1 MSFQNIVDH
10 DYEFPMTFH
19 EWWSRLL
26 SSSPHFKIQNYCSM
40 RVFSLPRLKS
50 SVYPTILLT
59 AGRRNK
65 RCLFFIS
72 IKWMQRPWIESELS
86 LLDSIFCADN
96 SYATYTSIIYH
107 SKINNKIDFP
117 LLHLLNLKTSNN
129 MYSVH
134 SFTLRDGNSKIK
146 IIIDKRTYL

>member
-1 MSFQNIVDH
+1 
-10 DYEFPMTFH
+10 MTLLEKSGRF
-19 EWWSRLL
+19 L
-26 SSSPHFKIQNYCSM
+26 SSSPHFKIQNYCSI

-59 AGRRNK
+59 AGRQDK

-72 IKWMQRPWIESELS
+72 IKWMQWPSIESELN

-107 SKINNKIDFP
+107 SKINNKINFT

-134 SFTLRDGNSKIK
+134 SFTLRVDNSEIK
-146 IIIDKRTYL
+146 VIIYKRTYL